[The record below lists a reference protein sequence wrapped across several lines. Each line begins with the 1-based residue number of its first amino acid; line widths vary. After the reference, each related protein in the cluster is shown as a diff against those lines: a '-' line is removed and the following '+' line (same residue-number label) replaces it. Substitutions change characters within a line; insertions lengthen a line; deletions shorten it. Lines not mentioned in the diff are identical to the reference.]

1 MPKVPS
7 QCFGRT
13 FEQHW
18 NAGETPALQQA
29 FYGVLDVLNT
39 HRDMPPVEDV
49 ADLCIDGIADEVW
62 QGWFPVRNY
71 RDGLFVIP
79 TESPQVLAKLTGR

>member
-7 QCFGRT
+7 QRFGRT

-18 NAGETPALQQA
+18 NAGEIPALQQA
-29 FYGVLDVLNT
+29 LYRVLDMLNA

-49 ADLCIDGIADEVW
+49 ADLPTDGIADEVW

-79 TESPQVLAKLTGR
+79 PESTQVLAKLIRR